1 MCYAIGW
8 VTNSHLNISTLENLK
23 MKKQTIGILHPGL
36 MGISVAVSAQNSG
49 YMVYWA
55 SNGRSTQTRERA
67 DKHQLLDAETLDQ
80 LCQTCSV
87 IISVCPP
94 HAAED
99 VADAVL
105 SQNFRGIYA
114 DANAISPQRATRI
127 EQAMTTAGVAFVDG
141 GIIGGPAWQPGKTW
155 LYLSG
160 SQAQT
165 VANCFSAG
173 PLETSIISNIAGQA
187 SALKMCYAAYTKGS
201 TALLCVVL
209 AAAETLEVREALA
222 QQWVLDGAGLDT
234 QAPKR
239 AQRVTAKA
247 WRFAGEMDEIA
258 ATFKE
263 TGMPGGFHE
272 AASEI
277 YRRLAGFKDAPE
289 KPSLEEVLGALIQ
302 TNEE

>member
-1 MCYAIGW
+1 
-8 VTNSHLNISTLENLK
+8 

-187 SALKMCYAAYTKGS
+187 SALKMCYAAYTKGT
-201 TALLCVVL
+201 TALLCGILATAQVL
-209 AAAETLEVREALA
+209 GVRGELETQWSRDWANFGEQAGERVRN
-222 QQWVLDGAGLDT
+222 
-234 QAPKR
+234 
-239 AQRVTAKA
+239 VTAKA
-247 WRFAGEMDEIA
+247 WRFAGEMTEIA
-258 ATFKE
+258 ATFRE
-263 TGMPGGFHE
+263 AGLPGEFH
-272 AASEI
+272 AAAEMI
-277 YRRLAGFKDAPE
+277 YRRIAGFKDAPSTPAFEAVLE
-289 KPSLEEVLGALIQ
+289 KLIHPFD
-302 TNEE
+302 